1 MAIGLKVKRSHYPTG
16 ETGQIKLVKLPY
28 KCFSLIY
35 QPQNIFLLLSGFA
48 AGVLLSV
55 LGGCSQKL
63 DRVTLS
69 TGNVGSYYHR
79 LGEQINYSTNTT
91 AGVSVEN
98 FASQGSQE
106 NIKRLLNHQVDFA
119 IAQLDVANESMR
131 SGKVK
136 AVAILAKEYVHIIIR
151 KNSGIQTFD
160 DLEGKR
166 VAVGNPGS
174 GILFTSRQIIQ
185 ADKLKIQEDYSDF
198 DKAFKKLKSRQ
209 LDAIIYVGSLG
220 ANEKLRQIFVTN
232 SDMSLLP
239 IRTALVN
246 NLTVLD
252 PSSYESAIL
261 PIGTYASRPPIPNR
275 KLPTL
280 STATVLI
287 TRPNM
292 NRQTVGLITWSILST
307 ARTYSQFYPQL
318 QSSKAE
324 ELMRKEL
331 FYIHPAAEAVFE
343 QGDPRTVI
351 IRYWENNNDL
361 QAGFFILGTTSVLG
375 LLLRQ
380 WHRQKSKKIM
390 TTTNNRIIELKSL
403 LPDHPQ
409 QALESIEDLSQENR
423 LTFIEGLV
431 STEVY
436 EQLRHKTQTF
446 ADQCRTLIENQRKKF
461 VMDTLLLLDEWQ
473 ASLQTDPE
481 AALQKLKQL
490 KQQYRD
496 MLLSDQVDI
505 EAYIELMNLTLISL
519 MTLAPKSSPVHSDSE
534 SNTNLKKQWDK

>member
-1 MAIGLKVKRSHYPTG
+1 MIPLLSGRRNWTD
-16 ETGQIKLVKLPY
+16 KLLKLPY
-28 KCFSLIY
+28 KY
-35 QPQNIFLLLSGFA
+35 QPQNIFLLFSGLAGGILLSG
-48 AGVLLSV
+48 LS
-55 LGGCSQKL
+55 GCSQKPNS
-63 DRVTLS
+63 VTLS
-69 TGNVGSYYHR
+69 TGTVGGYYHR

-91 AGVSVEN
+91 VGLSVRN
-98 FASQGSQE
+98 IDSQGSQE
-106 NIKRLLNHQVDFA
+106 NLQRLLNHQVDFA
-119 IAQLDVANESMR
+119 IAQLDVANEAMR
-131 SGKVK
+131 KGKVK
-136 AVAILAKEYVHIIIR
+136 AVAILAKEYVHIIVR
-151 KNSGIQTFD
+151 KNSGINTFD
-160 DLEGKR
+160 DLQGKR
-166 VAVGNPGS
+166 VAVGTPGS
-174 GILFTSRQIIQ
+174 GILFTARQLIQ
-185 ADKLKIQEDYSDF
+185 TDKLKVQEDTSSF
-198 DKAFKKLKSRQ
+198 DEAFKKLQSRQ
-209 LDAIIYVGSLG
+209 VDAIIYVGSLG
-220 ANEKLRQIFVTN
+220 ANENLRQIFVKN
-232 SDMSLLP
+232 SNMTLLP
-239 IRTALVN
+239 IRTALIN

-252 PSSYESAIL
+252 PSSYESATL
-261 PIGTYASRPPIPNR
+261 PLGTYASRPPIPNR

-280 STATVLI
+280 STATVLV
-287 TRPNM
+287 TRPDM
-292 NRQTVGLITWSILST
+292 NRRTVGLVTWSILST
-307 ARTYSQFYPQL
+307 ARTYAQFYPEI

-331 FYIHPAAEAVFE
+331 FYIHPAAEAVFDH
-343 QGDPRTVI
+343 GDPRTVI

-361 QAGFFILGTTSVLG
+361 QAGVFILLTTSVIG

-390 TTTNNRIIELKSL
+390 TATNNRISELKSL

-446 ADQCRTLIENQRKKF
+446 ADQCRTLIEQQRKKL

-481 AALQKLKQL
+481 TALQKLKQI
-490 KQQYRD
+490 KQHYRD

-505 EAYIELMNLTLISL
+505 EAYVELMNLTLISL

-534 SNTNLKKQWDK
+534 NKKQNISN